1 MSDRISDLMQ
11 KRANTFEHAKAML
24 DKAESEDRALNAEE
38 DVQYDKMNA
47 EIDDCDKRI
56 KDLELEAQRA
66 LRAENYTEAVE
77 EILEDVATGEL
88 NPKSQEARDA
98 AVLTYIV
105 RGMSHVPVEYRET
118 LQVDLDAG
126 GGFLTIPKIYVN
138 KLIESADAIF
148 RVMSLYQSFPCPYA
162 SSLGYPQRETDIGD
176 FTMGGGEI
184 KSATEDTALTFKER
198 ELKPRDV
205 DNKVVRVSKR
215 LIENAE
221 IDIVGYVLGRLN
233 FKLNKLKNQMSL
245 TGHGADEPLGM
256 FVASDNGISTTYDVD
271 CASTTVIAGD
281 DLIEIQ
287 HELPEVYQLAAKWLF
302 HGDAIK
308 MIRKLKD
315 GEGQYLWQ
323 PGLIAGQPNT
333 ILGKEVIRDDQV
345 PNTFTTGLYVGMYA
359 DFSHYWMCHA
369 TDSLQIQRL
378 DELYAL
384 TNQIGLL
391 TSGVAID
398 GMPSLGEAFRRLT
411 LA

>member
-11 KRANTFEHAKAML
+11 KRATAFEHAKAL
-24 DKAESEDRALNAEE
+24 IDNAESEDRALTPEE
-38 DVQYDKMNA
+38 DVQYDKIN
-47 EIDDCDKRI
+47 EDIDKFDKRI
-56 KDLELEAQRA
+56 KNAELEAKRA
-66 LRAENYTEAVE
+66 LAAENYTEAVDRVIDE
-77 EILEDVATGEL
+77 VIDGTVD
-88 NPKSQEARDA
+88 PKSNEARDA
-98 AVLTYIV
+98 ATMTYIV
-105 RGMSHVPVEYRET
+105 RGMRHVPAEYRET

-126 GGFLTIPKIYVN
+126 GGFLTIPKIFVN
-138 KLIESADAIF
+138 KLIEQADAIF

-176 FTMGGGEI
+176 FSMGGGEI
-184 KSATEDTALTFKER
+184 KAATEDTNLTFKER

-205 DNKVVRVSKR
+205 DNKVVKISKH

-233 FKLNKLKNQMSL
+233 FKLNKLKTQMSL
-245 TGHGADEPLGM
+245 TGNGAEQPLGM
-256 FVASDNGISTTYDVD
+256 FIASDNGISTTYDTAA
-271 CASTTVIAGD
+271 ASATAIVGD
-281 DLIEIQ
+281 DLINLQ
-287 HELPEVYQLAAKWLF
+287 HALPEVYQLAAKWLF

-323 PGLIAGQPNT
+323 PGLILGQPNT

-345 PNTFTTGLYVGMYA
+345 PNTYTTGLYAGMYA

-398 GMPSLGEAFRRLT
+398 GMPSIGEAFSRLKMG
-411 LA
+411 

>member
-1 MSDRISDLMQ
+1 MSNRISDLLQ
-11 KRANTFEHAKAML
+11 KRANAFEHAKAL
-24 DKAESEDRALNAEE
+24 IDTAESEDRALNPEE
-38 DVQYDKMNA
+38 DAQYLKINEDIDALTGRIENL
-47 EIDDCDKRI
+47 EIEEK
-56 KDLELEAQRA
+56 RA
-66 LRAENYTEAVE
+66 LAAENYTKQVDAV
-77 EILEDVATGEL
+77 IDQVVDGALD
-88 NPKSQEARDA
+88 PKSDEARDA
-98 AVLTYIV
+98 ATMTYIV
-105 RGMSHVPVEYRET
+105 RGMKHVPAEYRET

-126 GGFLTIPKIYVN
+126 GGFLTIPKIFVN
-138 KLIESADAIF
+138 KIIQASDAIF

-176 FTMGGGEI
+176 FTMAGGEI
-184 KSATEDTALTFKER
+184 MSATEDTAITFKER

-205 DNKVVRVSKR
+205 ANKVVKISKR

-221 IDIVGYVLGRLN
+221 IDIVGFVLDRLN

-245 TGHGADEPLGM
+245 TGTGADEPLGM

-271 CASTTVIAGD
+271 CASTTAIAGD
-281 DLIEIQ
+281 DLIGLQ
-287 HELPEVYQLAAKWLF
+287 HALPEVYQMAAKFLF
-302 HGDAIK
+302 HGDAILQ
-308 MIRKLKD
+308 IRKLKD

-323 PGLIAGQPNT
+323 PGLTVGQPNT
-333 ILGKEVIRDDQV
+333 ILGKEVVRDDQV
-345 PNTFTTGLYVGMYA
+345 PSTFTTGLYVGMYA